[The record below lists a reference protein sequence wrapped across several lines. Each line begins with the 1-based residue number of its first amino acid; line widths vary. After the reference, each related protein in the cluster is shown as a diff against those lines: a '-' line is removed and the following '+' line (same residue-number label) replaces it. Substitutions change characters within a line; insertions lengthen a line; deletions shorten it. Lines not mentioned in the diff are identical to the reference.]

1 MSATSA
7 KEQPTEIKAGGSHRT
22 PSLSDA
28 KSNIANCDNQ
38 EKPTKTVEKNRL
50 TSQGVETDAS
60 TSSLQENRG
69 ILINGGLVLTTN
81 TESYNSTIEL
91 EETCVEDEEKAQDLS
106 STNIKANIGEVEVHD
121 LAKDLKPRKD
131 FPNDASTSV
140 DQFQSNNANRNY
152 EEEEKKKVTKEKEI
166 EDKEEEEKKA
176 KEKNEEE
183 KKVKKDEK
191 DKAQT
196 RRKRKRDQR
205 KAGAEEGSSSLE
217 IDNDLSPDAYNAKDE
232 PAVKETKLGEPSRS
246 QAAPNN
252 QASSTAA
259 ASTEGKVGHLHP
271 NTLAPTLEPTL
282 QLPAPVSRHPN
293 TGQSVNFNF
302 RL

>member
-1 MSATSA
+1 M
-7 KEQPTEIKAGGSHRT
+7 
-22 PSLSDA
+22 
-28 KSNIANCDNQ
+28 
-38 EKPTKTVEKNRL
+38 
-50 TSQGVETDAS
+50 
-60 TSSLQENRG
+60 
-69 ILINGGLVLTTN
+69 INGGLVLTTN

-131 FPNDASTSV
+131 FPNDASTLV

-217 IDNDLSPDAYNAKDE
+217 IDNDLSPDASNAKEE
-232 PAVKETKLGEPSRS
+232 PAAKKTKRGDPSHGACEMWPKGSGVS
-246 QAAPNN
+246 QRFCQGKKLVHIQGGN
-252 QASSTAA
+252 QLVTKCM
-259 ASTEGKVGHLHP
+259 T
-271 NTLAPTLEPTL
+271 
-282 QLPAPVSRHPN
+282 QL
-293 TGQSVNFNF
+293 
-302 RL
+302 